1 MKKVLVISN
10 MYPTSDHLSFG
21 IFVKNQVTAL
31 EKAGLDV
38 EIAVN
43 TNPAT
48 GKKNTIVK
56 YAKWGLSTVMKGLK
70 IENQSI
76 LHMHTMCFL
85 QVCYHYF

>member
-1 MKKVLVISN
+1 MKKILVISN

-56 YAKWGLSTVMKGLK
+56 YAKWGFSTLMKGLK
-70 IENQSI
+70 NRKSI
-76 LHMHTMCFL
+76 VLTHA
-85 QVCYHYF
+85 HYVFPSGMLSLL